1 MNSVLPLVSGAVS
14 LAFTAFLLQRF
25 ASRKGMHHLAWS
37 LGMLL
42 YAAGGL
48 CEAWYGFF
56 GWSAT
61 VFRVWYICGAFLSA
75 AWLGQGTLYLL
86 ARRRPW
92 VHALA
97 AVLVLGSLF
106 AAVRVAT
113 ALLDPSLAAAGR
125 QMTGKVIVSPGV
137 RTLTPIFNVYGTLAL
152 VGGAAWSAWL
162 LLRSRGLPHR
172 VVGSVLIAVG
182 ALLPALGG
190 SFSRLGL
197 DALLYA
203 SELLGALLMFAG
215 FLLSTRPAQPRP

>member
-1 MNSVLPLVSGAVS
+1 MNSILPLVSGAVS
-14 LAFTAFLLQRF
+14 LAFT
-25 ASRKGMHHLAWS
+25 RKGMHHLAWS

-56 GWSAT
+56 GWSAA

-92 VHALA
+92 VHA
-97 AVLVLGSLF
+97 
-106 AAVRVAT
+106 
-113 ALLDPSLAAAGR
+113 LAAAGR

-162 LLRSRGLPHR
+162 FLRSRGLPHR